1 MKSIIIGGETDLG
14 VHIDGAKLGPVQL
27 INDVRSFYKGEILEY
42 KQDENIIKS
51 RNLSDRSKNKYEINE
66 MNEVMY
72 QDIVKKM
79 KQGYFPIMIGGDHT
93 VAIPPS

>member
-51 RNLSDRSKNKYEINE
+51 RNLSDRSKNKYEKFC
-66 MNEVMY
+66 
-72 QDIVKKM
+72 QTA
-79 KQGYFPIMIGGDHT
+79 T
-93 VAIPPS
+93 VFCKLCVYIIEDNK